1 MKVEIFDQPYDPWQ
15 LAREYQDSVLEAG
28 KFGATALFVG
38 TMRDFNEDDS
48 VTAMTLE
55 HYPGMTQ
62 KHLEKI
68 AEDAIHKFDI
78 LDVLLMHRVGQ
89 IFPNDPIVCVVVW
102 SEHRAASYDAN
113 RFIMEALK
121 AKAPFWK
128 KELLKGGEGELS
140 SGHSPNHRWVEKNTP
155 G

>member
-1 MKVEIFDQPYDPWQ
+1 MKVEIFDKPYDPWIEAQ
-15 LAREYQDSVLEAG
+15 QYQNNVLKAG

-38 TMRDFNEDDS
+38 TMRDFNEGDS

-55 HYPGMTQ
+55 HYPEMTQ
-62 KHLEKI
+62 KHLEQI
-68 AEDAIHKFDI
+68 AEEAINRFDI

-89 IFPNDPIVCVVVW
+89 VFPNDPIVCVAVW
-102 SEHRAASYDAN
+102 SEHRAAAYDAN
-113 RFIMEALK
+113 RFVMEDLK

-128 KELLKGGEGELS
+128 KESIGDKPTS
-140 SGHSPNHRWVEKNTP
+140 DHRWVEKNTP